1 MSDTLSHVFVNFS
14 KRKITLL
21 DEEGY
26 EKDVCWKITRPDGKS
41 VMMVPVN
48 EVSPIP
54 DEIQTQVD
62 EFQKQFMETNE
73 T

>member
-1 MSDTLSHVFVNFS
+1 MIGPIGVTLEQAEVNFEF
-14 KRKITLL
+14 LL
-21 DEEGY
+21 DLT
-26 EKDVCWKITRPDGKS
+26 DSQRVCWKITRPDGKS

-62 EFQKQFMETNE
+62 EFQKQFLETNE